1 MAGDGL
7 AHGSLKQWRVKCEAP
22 GDLASLPTLQ
32 SPVTQISLHYR
43 DGTTSGVDTDRDN
56 VDTDVVMRL

>member
-1 MAGDGL
+1 MTVWL
-7 AHGSLKQWRVKCEAP
+7 MEQWRVKCEAQ

-32 SPVTQISLHYR
+32 SPVTQITTLDTS